1 MAQSN
6 GIGTPQVKE
15 KVASG
20 KRKRSDVTGSVDGKS
35 PSVEQDDQIPAR
47 QLHSLQELL
56 VDLLE
61 VLTRQAALHSHAIR
75 LVCSLLELLADRA
88 E

>member
-15 KVASG
+15 KIAPG
-20 KRKRSDVTGSVDGKS
+20 KRKRSDVAGSIDEGLQAVD
-35 PSVEQDDQIPAR
+35 QADQAR

-56 VDLLE
+56 VDILE
-61 VLTRQAALHSHAIR
+61 VLKRQATLHSHAIPPVPR
-75 LVCSLLELLADRA
+75 CSRVTR
-88 E
+88 

>member
-6 GIGTPQVKE
+6 GIGTPQVRE
-15 KVASG
+15 KITPG

-35 PSVEQDDQIPAR
+35 QLIHHDDQIPAR

-56 VDLLE
+56 SDLLE
-61 VLTRQAALHSHAIR
+61 VLKRQAALHCHAIR
-75 LVCSLLELLADRA
+75 LFRFLLNHSLTT
-88 E
+88 